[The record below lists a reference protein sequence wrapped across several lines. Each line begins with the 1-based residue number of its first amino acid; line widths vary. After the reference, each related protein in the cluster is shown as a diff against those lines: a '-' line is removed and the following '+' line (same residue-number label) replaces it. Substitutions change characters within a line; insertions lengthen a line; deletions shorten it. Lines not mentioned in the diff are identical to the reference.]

1 MLNKELE
8 NNNTTDI
15 YTDKNNYNT
24 TINSN
29 LNNNLSIK
37 QSPKS
42 LKSKKLERLNFL
54 TNINPDRE
62 KNINLSGPL
71 KSENDPDKQLLY
83 YFKDKKIYI
92 EIFNGNINSSSI
104 FYNILLKY
112 KIIKCKKL
120 SKKIDYIVFKDG
132 HLKTKKYAV
141 LNGIKM
147 VNPLWIDDKVNNH
160 IFKDDKEYEIKTNF
174 GDIVLREKYEKNK
187 LNQEKEDNN
196 NNTPLIQNK
205 NFELELEAE
214 YDTEYANMIDKMR
227 ENNSQKNEISVLS
240 TINITNKEDNEE
252 SFKDD
257 CFDINL
263 NIDSNKDI
271 KREKRRSNMA
281 TNKRKTI
288 IVNDENKNNILKESN
303 DNTKINNKKKPKRN
317 KKKLSENESQKANKQ
332 RKIEINENNYILDFS
347 QNSDKVLSISKNQE
361 AKAEQNNMKKTLE
374 KVSIITYK
382 LEPKEIQC
390 LKSLNNLEYK
400 GNLENKEDNEKNK
413 NLYDSSNII
422 ILEKDKCLYDWK
434 LYEFLL
440 DKKIIIDFTLFLFEF
455 IGNDNNSFN
464 NMDEFLEKINQISV
478 NNECYFFNKKIRL
491 QKRSML
497 QSLNIVDNLISKEK
511 GESINQQINE
521 NDSKFYF
528 LLNQDIQE
536 DEKKILQKLLKNY
549 LKANIIN
556 INIPKK
562 RPKSVTSQINI
573 NLKKIEKKSK
583 KNINLEVIKESQDI
597 INVENKIQE
606 ENINNQMD
614 SKENKNKI
622 NNNKKED
629 INEDPKIE
637 GTYLISKEKVNSIK
651 FLKKVKYYKGII
663 SCKYIYDSFL
673 NGQLLDLNEKDI
685 FEKYQLQ

>member
-8 NNNTTDI
+8 NNKTTDI
-15 YTDKNNYNT
+15 YTDKNNDNT

-196 NNTPLIQNK
+196 KNPPLIQNK

-271 KREKRRSNMA
+271 KREKRRSNVS
-281 TNKRKTI
+281 NKKRKTI
-288 IVNDENKNNILKESN
+288 IVNDENKYNILKESN
-303 DNTKINNKKKPKRN
+303 INTKMNNKKGAKRN
-317 KKKLSENESQKANKQ
+317 RKKLSENNSQKDNKQ

-347 QNSDKVLSISKNQE
+347 QNSNKVLSLAKNQE
-361 AKAEQNNMKKTLE
+361 EKEEKNNVKKTLE
-374 KVSIITYK
+374 KINIITYK
-382 LEPKEIQC
+382 LGPKEIQC
-390 LKSLNNLEYK
+390 LKSLNNFEYK
-400 GNLENKEDNEKNK
+400 GNLENKDGNEKNK

-422 ILEKDKCLYDWK
+422 ILEKDKFLYDWK
-434 LYEFLL
+434 FYEFLL
-440 DKKIIIDFTLFLFEF
+440 DKKIILDFTLFLFEF
-455 IGNDNNSFN
+455 IGNDNNTSHN
-464 NMDEFLEKINQISV
+464 TDELLEKINQISI
-478 NNECYFFNKKIRL
+478 NNEFYFFNKKIRL

-497 QSLNIVDNLISKEK
+497 QSLNIVDNLMSKER
-511 GESINQQINE
+511 GESTNQQINE

-536 DEKKILQKLLKNY
+536 EEKKILQKLLKNY

-556 INIPKK
+556 INMPKK
-562 RPKSVTSQINI
+562 RPKSLTSQINI

-597 INVENKIQE
+597 NNVENNIQE
-606 ENINNQMD
+606 EKMNNQIN

-622 NNNKKED
+622 NNNKKE
-629 INEDPKIE
+629 NNKEEPKIE

>member
-374 KVSIITYK
+374 KVNIITYK